1 MGIPGIFAFVKN
13 SSIYQ
18 KDHSQ
23 IHGILSDPSTL
34 VAVPGIIETMWIQ
47 WEELVK
53 VAVTLFVVID
63 PMGVL
68 PLYLSITRDS
78 TEVQRR
84 RIARRAVFISFWVL
98 VAFLFAGGALLYG
111 LGIEINSF
119 RISGGVV
126 MFMYALQMVFDTQNR
141 HKQGAPEAGHD
152 IAVYPLAIPAIAG
165 PGSMMTVV
173 LMAEQ
178 YGGSIVMNLLVCLIM
193 GIILLATWL
202 LLRFAGKIQHLIGST
217 GASIISRVMG
227 LILAAMAVQT
237 VITGLK
243 DVFGFGQSL

>member
-1 MGIPGIFAFVKN
+1 M
-13 SSIYQ
+13 
-18 KDHSQ
+18 
-23 IHGILSDPSTL
+23 DPSTR
-34 VAVPGIIETMWIQ
+34 VPLPRIMSFMPIP

-84 RIARRAVFISFWVL
+84 RIARRAVIISFGVL

-126 MFMYALQMVFDTQNR
+126 MFMYALQMVFDSQNR
-141 HKQGAPEAGHD
+141 HKQGAPEEGHD

-178 YGGSIVMNLLVCLIM
+178 YASSITMNLLICLIM
-193 GIILLATWL
+193 GLILLATWL
-202 LLRFAGKIQHLIGST
+202 FLRFAGKIQHLIGST

-237 VITGLK
+237 VLTGLK
-243 DVFGFGQSL
+243 DVFGFGQQL

>member
-1 MGIPGIFAFVKN
+1 MGSNASPQKEWLQFRGIP
-13 SSIYQ
+13 
-18 KDHSQ
+18 
-23 IHGILSDPSTL
+23 SDPSTWI
-34 VAVPGIIETMWIQ
+34 AVLGIIIPMWIQ

-84 RIARRAVFISFWVL
+84 RIARRAVFISFGVL

-141 HKQGAPEAGHD
+141 HKEGAPEAGHD

-178 YGGSIVMNLLVCLIM
+178 YGSSLVMNMLICFIM

-202 LLRFAGKIQHLIGST
+202 FLRFAGKIQLLIGST

-237 VITGLK
+237 VITGIK
-243 DVFGFGQSL
+243 DVFGFGQVL